1 MKTILTTILGLTLI
15 SFSACN
21 KTEVENIEPN
31 QLQGAKQYKSTTIQ
45 PSDFT
50 NNKVIDARKLQL
62 YQAYFEGSIYNL
74 ELKKSIDEPGN
85 SLPPLKREPM
95 ELYVY
100 NGNQAERSNKTL
112 LPIAGSVDNAGV
124 TMLLREIKIRFNAG
138 FEPHQFYSRDEV
150 LRATIGIRPE
160 INLEITGVA
169 YEARVVG
176 NAIHSSPLAN
186 TLTVR

>member
-1 MKTILTTILGLTLI
+1 MKTILATILGLILI
-15 SFSACN
+15 SISACN

-31 QLQGAKQYKSTTIQ
+31 QLQGAKQYKSTTVQ

-50 NNKVIDARKLQL
+50 TNKVIDARKLQL
-62 YQAYFEGSIYNL
+62 YQAYFEGAIYNL
-74 ELKKSIDEPGN
+74 ELKKSIDEPGC

-100 NGNQAERSNKTL
+100 ASADAGRPNKTV

-124 TMLLREIKIRFNAG
+124 TMLLREIKIRFNTG
-138 FEPHQFYSRDEV
+138 FEPRQFYSRDEV

-160 INLEITGVA
+160 INLETTGVA

-176 NAIHSSPLAN
+176 NAIQSSPLAN